1 MRVAVV
7 AVQCVIKQLG
17 SPHEQVCVIVGIAKL
32 ELGLLSAYQCI
43 F

>member
-1 MRVAVV
+1 MKVVAV
-7 AVQCVIKQLG
+7 AVQCVIKHLG
-17 SPHEQVCVIVGIAKL
+17 NPHEQVCVIVGIAKL

>member
-17 SPHEQVCVIVGIAKL
+17 SPQEQVCVIVGIAKL
-32 ELGLLSAYQCI
+32 ELGPLSAYQCI

>member
-1 MRVAVV
+1 MKVAVV
-7 AVQCVIKQLG
+7 VVQCVIKPLD

-32 ELGLLSAYQCI
+32 ELGLLSAYQYI